1 MKIILN
7 QHSNQA
13 QVFNDELTRDR
24 SQQCFSVRLCSE
36 LYYSVKTLFIYSK
49 LLQLLRLFISL

>member
-24 SQQCFSVRLCSE
+24 GQQCFSVRLCSE
-36 LYYSVKTLFIYSK
+36 LY
-49 LLQLLRLFISL
+49 